1 MALPGRAFILS
12 YARTYWRIVTLTLNP
27 AVDVACTA
35 PAVRPTHKIRTFDE
49 RLDAG
54 GGGINVARVMRVLD
68 EKPLALIATGGVTG
82 RLVEEL
88 LDEAGVSW
96 RSLPIMGRTRVSLNV
111 YDRQT
116 GLEYR
121 FVPEGPFIAPDEL
134 GRFRDLLLD
143 IKTEWLIASGSLPP
157 GVPAD
162 FYAGIAELATSR
174 GQKFVLDTSGDALR
188 SAVGHGIYLLKL
200 SLSEFQFLVG
210 KQISD
215 PIEEEQEA
223 RALAQSGAARLI
235 AVSMGAAG
243 AILATETSVF
253 RHPGVKVK
261 AESAVGAGDSFL
273 AALVTGLSRQ
283 MALNDAL
290 AFGVAAGTASILR
303 RGTAVV
309 NRHEVDQLM
318 SQCLFDEGRRSK
330 T

>member
-1 MALPGRAFILS
+1 
-12 YARTYWRIVTLTLNP
+12 
-27 AVDVACTA
+27 
-35 PAVRPTHKIRTFDE
+35 
-49 RLDAG
+49 
-54 GGGINVARVMRVLD
+54 MRVLD

-121 FVPEGPFIAPDEL
+121 FVPEGPFIAADEL
-134 GRFRDLLLD
+134 GRFRNLLLD

-162 FYAGIAELATSR
+162 FYAGIAELATRR

-188 SAVGHGIYLLKL
+188 SAVGHGIHLLKL

-210 KQISD
+210 KEISD
-215 PIEEEQEA
+215 PIEQEQEA

-253 RHPGVKVK
+253 RHPGLKVK

-273 AALVTGLSRQ
+273 AALVTALARQ

-318 SQCLFDEGRRSK
+318 SRCLFDEGRRSK